1 MFDLTGKKALI
12 TGSTQGIGKAI
23 AQLFVKQG
31 ATVYVHGR
39 EIEKCAAVAKEIGGI
54 PVIADLKEADCADK
68 LYQQTGDVD
77 ILVQNASLQ
86 LRDDFMNIPDE
97 DFDAQYH
104 VNVRSTLRLVQKYF
118 PYMMEQGWGRFVLV
132 GSVNQY
138 KQNTSLALYASTKS
152 AGFNMVQAL
161 ARDYSRYGICINGLA
176 PGVIATPRNAD
187 VLGDEDKANS
197 VMQKIPAGRF
207 GMAEDIAPAC
217 LLLCSDEGSYITGTD
232 LIVDGGMHL

>member
-12 TGSTQGIGKAI
+12 TGSTQGIGLAI
-23 AQLFVKQG
+23 AKLFIKQG
-31 ATVYVHGR
+31 ATVFVHGR
-39 EIEKCAAVAKEIGGI
+39 SMDKCKSVAAEIGGI
-54 PVIADLKEADCADK
+54 PVTADLGDADCADK
-68 LYQQTGDVD
+68 LYEQTGDVD

-86 LRDDFMNIPDE
+86 IRDDIMNVPDE

-104 VNVRSTLRLVQKYF
+104 VNVRSTLRLVQRYF
-118 PYMMEQGWGRFVLV
+118 PYMKAKGWGRFVLV

-176 PGVIATPRNAD
+176 PGVIATPRNDD
-187 VLGDEDKANS
+187 VLNNKDTVDTIL
-197 VMQKIPAGRF
+197 QRIPANRLGL
-207 GMAEDIAPAC
+207 AEDIAPAC
-217 LLLCSDEGSYITGTD
+217 LLLCSDEGGYITGTD

>member
-1 MFDLTGKKALI
+1 MFDLTGKKALV
-12 TGSTQGIGKAI
+12 TGSTQGIGFAI
-23 AQLFVKQG
+23 AKLLAKQG
-31 ATVYVHGR
+31 ATVFVHGR
-39 EIEKCAAVAKEIGGI
+39 NMEKCKLAAEKAGGI
-54 PVIADLKEADCADK
+54 PVVADLMDAHCADK
-68 LYQQTGDVD
+68 LYEQTGEVD

-118 PYMMEQGWGRFVLV
+118 PHMKQQGWGRFVLV

-161 ARDYSRYGICINGLA
+161 ARDYSACGITINGLA
-176 PGVIATPRNAD
+176 PGVITTPRND
-187 VLGDEDKANS
+187 EVLENKDTVETLLN
-197 VMQKIPAGRF
+197 KIPAKRF
-207 GMAEDIAPAC
+207 GTAEEVAPAC
-217 LLLCSDEGSYITGTD
+217 LLLCSEEGGYITGTD